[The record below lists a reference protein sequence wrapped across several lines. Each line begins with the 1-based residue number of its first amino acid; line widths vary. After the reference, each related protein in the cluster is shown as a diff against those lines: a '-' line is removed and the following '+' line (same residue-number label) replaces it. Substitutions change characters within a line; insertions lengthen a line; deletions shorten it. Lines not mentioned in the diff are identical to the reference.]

1 MDDQPSDATVI
12 AKQHIDSISAQ
23 YRGILE
29 NSTAQSIIDSAL
41 QFFGEDIY
49 STAAHFLLE
58 LIQNADD
65 NEYAANIT
73 PALVL
78 TYRNRVLR
86 TDCNELGFT
95 PGQVEAICNLGYS
108 TKKDKVE
115 ATGEKGV
122 GFKSVFSVAASV
134 WIASG
139 PYTFKFDAS
148 HQMGMLIPIWED
160 PPDATRYANTSMYAR
175 FAPRADERI
184 VFHDLDVV
192 GAKIL
197 TFLRKLRELNLHIEL
212 QSGDRI
218 CYNVARQDT
227 TSPDGLCMT
236 QLTFTGEMFPI
247 AQRKTYV
254 VCRYEVKGMP
264 HEKKRPGRQTTELR
278 IAFPVDDFGQPVL
291 ESQDVYAVL
300 PVRSYGFTFLL
311 QGDFLLSTSREEIS
325 SSREWN
331 RMLCESL
338 PNAFTAAVKEIV
350 AHRSDFP
357 WFRFLPDIRPEKSF
371 FEQVKH
377 CIPSQ
382 LAKERVLLCEGIGE
396 NGQDLLALPGS
407 LRYVPRKFR
416 DSNGYPLTLCPT
428 TRDGYLSVRYLHED
442 WSYIQRLGVKQM
454 TANEF
459 MDDLGHLVNN
469 HGVQD
474 KPDQWHE
481 SLAKTVNQLLGNSE
495 NRRFLEVL
503 RKLAVLPLR
512 DNKWV
517 SSADRVVFLP
527 LVPASVPSG
536 LKICEIDPAA
546 VNGGMKSERARFFEH
561 AGAQGYNPAIVCDL
575 IAERQTARSR
585 GWQNS
590 QVYQRRLAA
599 SRVPE
604 LANQLYFLF
613 KNKWTGDGERSLWV
627 LNERSEPCPAS
638 IVYIPS
644 KEPDS
649 AAALLHGKSPKIE
662 LLHKDYLG
670 VGGGDRFDF
679 MEWLR
684 STFGI
689 WRIPRLATPGNA
701 LSPDFQHL
709 IDNSTSSTSWLLL
722 LDKHFDQYSDWLVPG
737 GWKSAKVSSSLRT
750 TMVDCLHG
758 ERYLLEETCRP
769 GLEKLLPRKAL
780 LLDPEFDNW
789 KLLSHLG
796 VMVGMDLK
804 FYFSR
809 LAELKET
816 EASLEQISQIY
827 TDIEA
832 KSQDSSGLIR
842 STFTNDALIC
852 VPNPRSKNGFSWLQP
867 NDCIWKGPKSL
878 KHTPKLQELYPD
890 NEVLFKKILKLRNA
904 GAELLLKEIEEFKP
918 ENPTHILEVLQDANV
933 LLKDTDPFSLAL
945 IQRMKIFPVRLPYQ
959 RDGFTLMTTSQSWSI
974 PDERQRRYFGQ
985 DLPLLVFNY
994 DAFDDMKN
1002 IRRVFD
1008 LGNRKLVATREVFCE
1023 DKNPRLLEPTTAKFL
1038 TRIKLM
1044 SRLIAR
1050 DTHNIRKKVERLF
1063 TAQLFSVNE
1072 IFWALTVRHG
1082 DQVITRGKGIAEC
1095 LLADNEEE
1103 PLKIWVSKNCIKYD
1117 MFPSELADIL
1127 CQLYKISERALAQ
1140 DTLTQPPGYV
1150 AEKLTNSGYTA
1161 DMEHELP
1168 PTLRDGWGKGKPWAR
1183 INVQM
1188 ASEPGE
1194 SSHKPVRPP
1203 VELPAQPISTSVTSH
1218 RKLPV
1223 SKTHDRQQ
1231 HYEENQKTMLLLSA
1245 QPTTE
1250 ADNREG
1256 LVGLRTEPSSGDGT
1270 SSATENIPEL
1280 TTETPAPQAKNSH
1293 ARDDDDDDDDDDKA
1307 RKATADELI
1316 DGSDMLRE
1324 AKPSVP
1330 TEMDRSENSGS
1341 QDHPMPKT
1349 HTRQSDQKQTSK
1361 SVADRTWLVYLKQE
1375 LPPEVETI
1383 TIEGGIS
1390 TDDIASVYRQVIYV
1404 AQEIYDL
1411 NISKPERKESYGVSK
1426 RPPLVE
1432 ELSLPIRQTDYSPPR
1447 EGVQLSLPHADKNV
1461 PSQAILK
1468 QRTGN
1473 EVMFHA
1479 EQKQGN
1485 QTAQLL
1491 KPRANGQM
1499 SSPAVSRDHKGA
1511 TVIQIPGFPQH
1522 LLRDFLHNR
1531 VRRKDPVAPARI
1543 VFLTG
1548 DEDRLDSHDGLCI
1561 GHRIKTHPGRVHID
1575 EGTGVKTVFMAVPD
1589 PIRQEEM
1596 FSGEL
1601 VVSRILQEAL
1611 GNDYIPDKHWTSSW
1625 RSRVGYGTYKRPEG
1639 SRVPHT
1645 AFAIPNSSLF
1655 TDFLVN
1661 HGCDQAKWW
1670 KGNSVTYYLDVQVT
1684 SGDLQTSFRI
1694 HQKNFE
1700 TARQT
1705 ALEGADCH
1713 TVYALMRLYN
1723 IYTEPE
1729 IAIFVNV
1736 WRLYMNGNLNLS
1748 VTGDHYVA
1756 KLTDSQTD
1764 TPGLSLSS
1772 FQATGNYKFHALES
1786 LRHIR
1791 VLRLCGQE
1799 NDLVLRGD
1807 ILHVSLDESPSF
1819 IALSYTWGSAL
1830 KPFSMRTPE
1839 GDIPL
1844 TASLY
1849 YALSRIHQTDGS
1861 INIWADGISINQSDA
1876 TEKSQQISL
1885 LPTIYRQA
1893 TQVYGWVGDGA
1904 NDSSLAL
1911 KSLQDIHGSP
1921 LMVSKLGKRAWA
1933 AIIELFA
1940 RAWFVRAWIIQEVI
1954 LARDLQIVCGAEK
1967 LPWET
1972 LYSAVQT
1979 CEKYAETSVKNLKIP
1994 ATRNLQPILS
2004 LGETRKK
2011 YHENQK
2017 RELLDLFELFQH
2029 AKSTLKRDKLF
2040 TLLNIA
2046 ADAEGFRTDY
2056 RNPLETVMCS
2066 YASVFVARG
2075 KALELLSRARG
2086 VSSSRRFPSWI
2097 PDWTTN
2103 RYPKTICSWPSDRAF
2118 DAGGGG
2124 IARSRVDSENQAILE
2139 VAGSIIDTIV
2149 KVGSRPSTIDKAMEY
2164 MSEVLEFIDSS
2175 KSDFP
2180 NDDEKED
2187 LEFKIPIGDAAH
2199 GPWGDRQGLKRSFQ
2213 LLGQTLNRTKAPQSP
2228 VLVNVDTLREDLWL
2242 YCLTAVQFSERFGS
2256 AVVCQTARGY
2266 LGLVPA
2272 GAKAGDSLALISGGK
2287 VPFCLRHE
2295 QEDYQVV
2302 GEAYIHGV
2310 MHGEAFK
2317 PEDVKTLR
2325 LS

>member
-1 MDDQPSDATVI
+1 MDDQTSNATVI

-148 HQMGMLIPIWED
+148 NQMGMLIPIWES

-236 QLTFTGEMFPI
+236 QLTFTGEMFPV

-254 VCRYEVKGMP
+254 VCRYEVKEMP
-264 HEKKRPGRQTTELR
+264 QERKRPGRQTTELR

-300 PVRSYGFTFLL
+300 PVRSYGFT
-311 QGDFLLSTSREEIS
+311 
-325 SSREWN
+325 
-331 RMLCESL
+331 
-338 PNAFTAAVKEIV
+338 
-350 AHRSDFP
+350 
-357 WFRFLPDIRPEKSF
+357 
-371 FEQVKH
+371 
-377 CIPSQ
+377 
-382 LAKERVLLCEGIGE
+382 
-396 NGQDLLALPGS
+396 
-407 LRYVPRKFR
+407 
-416 DSNGYPLTLCPT
+416 
-428 TRDGYLSVRYLHED
+428 
-442 WSYIQRLGVKQM
+442 
-454 TANEF
+454 
-459 MDDLGHLVNN
+459 
-469 HGVQD
+469 
-474 KPDQWHE
+474 
-481 SLAKTVNQLLGNSE
+481 
-495 NRRFLEVL
+495 
-503 RKLAVLPLR
+503 
-512 DNKWV
+512 
-517 SSADRVVFLP
+517 
-527 LVPASVPSG
+527 
-536 LKICEIDPAA
+536 
-546 VNGGMKSERARFFEH
+546 
-561 AGAQGYNPAIVCDL
+561 GYNPAIVCDL
-575 IAERQTARSR
+575 IVERQTARSR

-722 LDKHFDQYSDWLVPG
+722 LNKHFDQYSDWLVPG

-1050 DTHNIRKKVERLF
+1050 DTPNIRKKVERLF

-1072 IFWALTVRHG
+1072 IFWALTVRHA

-1168 PTLRDGWGKGKPWAR
+1168 PTLRDGWGKEKPWAR

-1188 ASEPGE
+1188 ASEAGE

-1203 VELPAQPISTSVTSH
+1203 VELPAQPISTSVTSN

-1223 SKTHDRQQ
+1223 SKTHDRQK
-1231 HYEENQKTMLLLSA
+1231 HNEENQKTMLLLSA

-1256 LVGLRTEPSSGDGT
+1256 LVGHRTEPSSGDGT

-1293 ARDDDDDDDDDDKA
+1293 ARYDDDDDDDDKA

-1341 QDHPMPKT
+1341 QDHSMPKT

-1411 NISKPERKESYGVSK
+1411 NIPKPERKESYGVSK

-1432 ELSLPIRQTDYSPPR
+1432 ELSIPIRQTDYSPPR

-1468 QRTGN
+1468 QRRRN
-1473 EVMFHA
+1473 EVLFHA

-1485 QTAQLL
+1485 QTPQLL

-1499 SSPAVSRDHKGA
+1499 SSPAVSRDRKGA

-1531 VRRKDPVAPARI
+1531 
-1543 VFLTG
+1543 
-1548 DEDRLDSHDGLCI
+1548 
-1561 GHRIKTHPGRVHID
+1561 
-1575 EGTGVKTVFMAVPD
+1575 
-1589 PIRQEEM
+1589 
-1596 FSGEL
+1596 
-1601 VVSRILQEAL
+1601 
-1611 GNDYIPDKHWTSSW
+1611 
-1625 RSRVGYGTYKRPEG
+1625 
-1639 SRVPHT
+1639 
-1645 AFAIPNSSLF
+1645 
-1655 TDFLVN
+1655 
-1661 HGCDQAKWW
+1661 
-1670 KGNSVTYYLDVQVT
+1670 
-1684 SGDLQTSFRI
+1684 
-1694 HQKNFE
+1694 
-1700 TARQT
+1700 
-1705 ALEGADCH
+1705 
-1713 TVYALMRLYN
+1713 
-1723 IYTEPE
+1723 
-1729 IAIFVNV
+1729 
-1736 WRLYMNGNLNLS
+1736 
-1748 VTGDHYVA
+1748 
-1756 KLTDSQTD
+1756 TD
-1764 TPGLSLSS
+1764 TPSLSLSS
-1772 FQATGNYKFHALES
+1772 FQPTGHYKFHALES

-1830 KPFSMRTPE
+1830 KPFSMQTPE

-1849 YALSRIHQTDGS
+1849 YALSRIQRTDGS

-1911 KSLQDIHGSP
+1911 KSLQDIHASP
-1921 LMVSKLGKRAWA
+1921 LMVSRLGKRAWA

-1972 LYSAVQT
+1972 LYGAVQT

-2046 ADAEGFRTDY
+2046 ADAEGFSTDY
-2056 RNPLETVMCS
+2056 RSPLETVMCS

-2086 VSSSRRFPSWI
+2086 VSSSHHFPSWI

-2103 RYPKTICSWPSDRAF
+2103 RYPKTICSWPSDRRF

-2124 IARSRVDSENQAILE
+2124 IATSRVDPENPAILE
-2139 VAGSIIDTIV
+2139 VAGSVIDTIV
-2149 KVGSRPSTIDKAMEY
+2149 KVGSRPSTIDKSMEY

-2187 LEFKIPIGDAAH
+2187 LEFTIPIGDAAH

-2272 GAKAGDSLALISGGK
+2272 GAKAGDSLALISGEK

-2295 QEDYQVV
+2295 LEDYQVV
-2302 GEAYIHGV
+2302 GEAYIYGV

>member
-1 MDDQPSDATVI
+1 MDDQTSNATVI

-148 HQMGMLIPIWED
+148 NQMGMLIPIWES

-236 QLTFTGEMFPI
+236 QLTFTGEMFPV

-254 VCRYEVKGMP
+254 VCRYEVKEMP
-264 HEKKRPGRQTTELR
+264 QERKRPGRQTTELR

-300 PVRSYGFTFLL
+300 PVRSYGFTVGSL
-311 QGDFLLSTSREEIS
+311 IS
-325 SSREWN
+325 SYIDY
-331 RMLCESL
+331 MLTWTS
-338 PNAFTAAVKEIV
+338 
-350 AHRSDFP
+350 
-357 WFRFLPDIRPEKSF
+357 SF
-371 FEQVKH
+371 FKVTSYYLQAGRRFHHQENGIVKH

-407 LRYVPRKFR
+407 LRYIPREFR

-428 TRDGYLSVRYLHED
+428 TRDRYLSVRYLHED

-454 TANEF
+454 TVNEF

-474 KPDQWHE
+474 RPDQWHE

-575 IAERQTARSR
+575 IVERQTARSR

-722 LDKHFDQYSDWLVPG
+722 LNKHFDQYSDWLVPG

-842 STFTNDALIC
+842 LVQSTCRWRFISDKYPRSTFTNDALIC

-945 IQRMKIFPVRLPYQ
+945 IQRMKIL
-959 RDGFTLMTTSQSWSI
+959 
-974 PDERQRRYFGQ
+974 
-985 DLPLLVFNY
+985 
-994 DAFDDMKN
+994 
-1002 IRRVFD
+1002 
-1008 LGNRKLVATREVFCE
+1008 
-1023 DKNPRLLEPTTAKFL
+1023 
-1038 TRIKLM
+1038 
-1044 SRLIAR
+1044 
-1050 DTHNIRKKVERLF
+1050 
-1063 TAQLFSVNE
+1063 
-1072 IFWALTVRHG
+1072 
-1082 DQVITRGKGIAEC
+1082 
-1095 LLADNEEE
+1095 
-1103 PLKIWVSKNCIKYD
+1103 
-1117 MFPSELADIL
+1117 
-1127 CQLYKISERALAQ
+1127 
-1140 DTLTQPPGYV
+1140 
-1150 AEKLTNSGYTA
+1150 
-1161 DMEHELP
+1161 
-1168 PTLRDGWGKGKPWAR
+1168 
-1183 INVQM
+1183 
-1188 ASEPGE
+1188 
-1194 SSHKPVRPP
+1194 
-1203 VELPAQPISTSVTSH
+1203 
-1218 RKLPV
+1218 
-1223 SKTHDRQQ
+1223 
-1231 HYEENQKTMLLLSA
+1231 
-1245 QPTTE
+1245 
-1250 ADNREG
+1250 
-1256 LVGLRTEPSSGDGT
+1256 
-1270 SSATENIPEL
+1270 
-1280 TTETPAPQAKNSH
+1280 
-1293 ARDDDDDDDDDDKA
+1293 
-1307 RKATADELI
+1307 
-1316 DGSDMLRE
+1316 
-1324 AKPSVP
+1324 
-1330 TEMDRSENSGS
+1330 
-1341 QDHPMPKT
+1341 
-1349 HTRQSDQKQTSK
+1349 QSDQKQTSK

-1411 NISKPERKESYGVSK
+1411 NIPKPERKESYGVSK

-1432 ELSLPIRQTDYSPPR
+1432 ELSIPIRQTDYSPPR

-1468 QRTGN
+1468 QRRRN
-1473 EVMFHA
+1473 EVLFHA

-1485 QTAQLL
+1485 QTPQLL

-1499 SSPAVSRDHKGA
+1499 SSPAVSRDRKGA

-1625 RSRVGYGTYKRPEG
+1625 RSRVGYGTYERPEG

-1661 HGCDQAKWW
+1661 HGCGQAKWW
-1670 KGNSVTYYLDVQVT
+1670 KGKSVTYYLDVQVT

-1705 ALEGADCH
+1705 ALEGAECH

-1729 IAIFVNV
+1729 IAIFVNL
-1736 WRLYMNGNLNLS
+1736 WKLYTTGNLNVS

-1756 KLTDSQTD
+1756 KLTGAQTD
-1764 TPGLSLSS
+1764 TPSLSLSS
-1772 FQATGNYKFHALES
+1772 FQPTGHYKFHALES

-1911 KSLQDIHGSP
+1911 KSLQDIHASP
-1921 LMVSKLGKRAWA
+1921 LMVSRLGKRAWA

-1954 LARDLQIVCGAEK
+1954 LARDLHIVCGSEK
-1967 LPWET
+1967 LPWEK

-2056 RNPLETVMCS
+2056 RNPLEIVMCS

-2103 RYPKTICSWPSDRAF
+2103 RYPKTTCSWPSDRAF

-2124 IARSRVDSENQAILE
+2124 IARIRVDPENQAVLE

-2180 NDDEKED
+2180 NDDEMED
-2187 LEFKIPIGDAAH
+2187 LEFTIPIGDAAH

-2295 QEDYQVV
+2295 LEDYQVV